1 MNMMQFENESAADS
15 IFFFISG
22 IYLDNTVYKRSSVSD
37 LGILGDSPGQT
48 KHWLLMDI

>member
-15 IFFFISG
+15 FFFSG